1 MLLRLR
7 TRRWKLWFESSYLI
21 QNSKFQIDK
30 PTDVLY
36 IHDLH
41 VNQLFLYLI
50 NVSCVVYKTSII
62 TWQVLKKDQDKERS
76 TIVETIEVKKKSL
89 EIPGRKCRKRSL
101 EFAGGICRIW
111 LSLEIVLTTTMK
123 TANEYFFRD
132 LDLAFRGAFCHGG
145 LRSPCHC
152 FL

>member
-50 NVSCVVYKTSII
+50 NVSCVFLSSAARV
-62 TWQVLKKDQDKERS
+62 TWAKFQQGFGCFGEARPGTHRPDTRDTWAGKDIHISE
-76 TIVETIEVKKKSL
+76 
-89 EIPGRKCRKRSL
+89 KR
-101 EFAGGICRIW
+101 
-111 LSLEIVLTTTMK
+111 
-123 TANEYFFRD
+123 
-132 LDLAFRGAFCHGG
+132 
-145 LRSPCHC
+145 
-152 FL
+152 